1 MRKGLAALLLSLSF
15 ALSLSSPSWASR
27 RDEGVR
33 LDILFTNDVQ
43 GYIEPCG

>member
-1 MRKGLAALLLSLSF
+1 MRKALAALLVSLGC
-15 ALSLSSPSWASR
+15 ALLLPFSSGAAR